1 MDSTIIHMP
10 VLPSQM
16 GSFRL
21 VESFPGSDME
31 EKYYKKLWW
40 DIILTI
46 LGFSVIPLFVLGFVI
61 YHQYRVS
68 YSAKIT
74 ESLKTLAE
82 NRVGSIDLF
91 FDERI
96 SQLTTLAN
104 TNPLDRLRDEDYL
117 NRVFNII
124 QTRSKS
130 FIDLGIIDE
139 EGNHLAYVGPY
150 YNILKGVNYKNE
162 EWFNAVM
169 ASGVYISDV
178 FMGFR
183 KFPHFII
190 AVLVREKNKIWIL
203 RATINSDIIES
214 IVHAAQTGK
223 HGDAFIINRH
233 NILQTTPRFS
243 GTLLATPKTP
253 DFSSATGIKVEEID
267 YQGEA
272 KLYATSVI
280 KNKKWVLVIRE
291 DPKDQLTPL
300 LRARFITLSIC
311 GTGVLVIILGAVF
324 ATRAMMKELIQME
337 RKKAVSEDLAMQ
349 SSKMAALGKMAAGIA
364 HEINNPL
371 AVIGEKAGWLKDL
384 LHEEDL
390 SQSSNFQEFYDAVNK
405 IELHVDRA
413 KKVTHR
419 LLGFARRMEPVHE
432 KVDINAILN
441 DTVGFLKNESRY
453 RNIDIQPDFDE
464 RLPQTTSDSAQL
476 QQVFLNIL
484 NNAIDAIGK
493 EGEILIKTTHMAKIN
508 RLAVEIS
515 DNGPGIPKEMLDK
528 IFDPFFTTKE
538 VGKGTGLGLS
548 ISYSIIEKLGGR
560 MLVASEEGKGTTFTI
575 YLPITGD

>member
-1 MDSTIIHMP
+1 
-10 VLPSQM
+10 
-16 GSFRL
+16 
-21 VESFPGSDME
+21 
-31 EKYYKKLWW
+31 LWW
-40 DIILTI
+40 NIILTT
-46 LGFSVIPLFVLGFVI
+46 LGFSVIPLFVLGLVI
-61 YHQYRVS
+61 YLQYSES
-68 YSAKIT
+68 YQAKIT
-74 ESLKTLAE
+74 ESLKTLVE
-82 NRVGSIDLF
+82 NRVGAIDLF

-104 TNPLDRLRDEDYL
+104 TNPLEKLREEDYL
-117 NRVFNII
+117 NRVFNVI
-124 QTRSKS
+124 QARSKS
-130 FIDLGIIDE
+130 FIDLGVIDS

-169 ASGVYISDV
+169 GSGIYISDI

-183 KFPHFII
+183 KYPHFII
-190 AVLVREKNKIWIL
+190 AVLVREKNNIWIL
-203 RATINSDIIES
+203 RATINSDIIEN
-214 IVHAAQTGK
+214 IVHAAQLGK
-223 HGDAFIINRH
+223 KGDAFIINRN

-243 GTLLATPKTP
+243 GELLSTPKAP
-253 DFSSATGIKVEEID
+253 NFSAVTGLTVEEMD
-267 YQGEA
+267 YQWETN
-272 KLYATSVI
+272 LYAANVI
-280 KNKKWVLVIRE
+280 KSKKWVLVIKE
-291 DPKDQLTPL
+291 NPKEQLTPL
-300 LRARFITLSIC
+300 LRARYITLMIC
-311 GTGVLVIILGAVF
+311 GAGVLVIIIGAVF
-324 ATRAMMKELIQME
+324 STRAMMKELVQME

-349 SSKMAALGKMAAGIA
+349 STKMAALGKMAAGIA

-390 SQSSNFQEFYDAVNK
+390 AQSPNFQEFADTVNK
-405 IELHVDRA
+405 IELHVNRA

-432 KVDINAILN
+432 KVDLNTILH
-441 DTVGFLKNESRY
+441 DTIGFLENEARY
-453 RNIDIQPDFDE
+453 RNIDIQADFDE
-464 RLPQTTSDSAQL
+464 ELPQTTSDSAQL

-493 EGEILIKTTHMAKIN
+493 DGEIIVKTKLLPKIN
-508 RLAVEIS
+508 SLGVEII

-548 ISYSIIEKLGGR
+548 ISYSIIDKLGGK
-560 MLVASEEGKGTTFTI
+560 MMVASEEGQGTTFTI
-575 YLPITGD
+575 YLPIR

>member
-1 MDSTIIHMP
+1 
-10 VLPSQM
+10 
-16 GSFRL
+16 
-21 VESFPGSDME
+21 ME
-31 EKYYKKLWW
+31 EKYYQKLWW

-46 LGFSVIPLFVLGFVI
+46 LSFSVIPLVVLGFVM
-61 YHQYRVS
+61 YHQFSVS
-68 YSAKIT
+68 YSAKIM
-74 ESLKTLAE
+74 ESIRTLAD
-82 NRVGSIDLF
+82 NRVGAVNLF

-104 TNPLDRLRDEDYL
+104 TSSLEQLRDEDYL

-124 QTRSKS
+124 QARSKS
-130 FIDLGIIDE
+130 YIDLGVIDH

-169 ASGVYISDV
+169 ASGVYVSDI

-183 KFPHFII
+183 KIPHFII
-190 AVLVREKNKIWIL
+190 AVLVREKNKVWIL

-223 HGDAFIINRH
+223 GGDAFIINKN

-243 GTLLATPKTP
+243 GDLLSTPKAP
-253 DFSSATGIKVEEID
+253 DLSSATGTNVEELGYD
-267 YQGEA
+267 GGTSF
-272 KLYATSVI
+272 YATSVVKI
-280 KNKKWVLVIRE
+280 KRWVMVIKE
-291 DPKDQLTPL
+291 DPKEQLTPL
-300 LRARFITLSIC
+300 LRARFITLLI
-311 GTGVLVIILGAVF
+311 GAGGVLLIILGAVF
-324 ATRAMMKELIQME
+324 TTRAMMKELIRME
-337 RKKAVSEDLAMQ
+337 EKKAISEDLAMQ

-384 LHEEDL
+384 LAEEDL
-390 SQSSNFQEFYDAVNK
+390 GSSPNYQEFAETVDK
-405 IELHVDRA
+405 IEQHVSRA

-419 LLGFARRMEPVHE
+419 LLGFARRMEPVQE
-432 KVDINAILN
+432 KVDINAILH
-441 DTVGFLKNESRY
+441 DTIGFLENEARY
-453 RNIDIQPDFDE
+453 RNIDIQADFDE
-464 RLPQTTSDSAQL
+464 KLPQTTSDSSQL

-493 EGEILIKTTHMAKIN
+493 DGEITVKTVHITKIKN
-508 RLAVEIS
+508 LAVEIR
-515 DNGPGIPKEMLDK
+515 DNGPGVPKEMLDK

-548 ISYSIIEKLGGR
+548 ISYSIIDKLGGR
-560 MLVASEEGKGTTFTI
+560 MMVASEEGKGTTFTI
-575 YLPITGD
+575 YLPIK